1 MTRSLH
7 PKKEVEAALRHAET
21 HGWRVTVGGAHAW
34 GKIYCPRRHDECR
47 CGEFCITSVWS
58 TPRNPGNHAR
68 ALRRVVDTAH
78 GGRRAA
84 RRGTAMEYIFTLKYQ
99 LGSDVEDM
107 DAVIERL
114 GEAGC
119 DDALAGIGLPGRLA
133 LEFTREAP
141 SAEVAVGSALDDV
154 RRALPDARLIEAAP
168 DLVGLTDVAE
178 IAGVSRQ
185 AMRKLM
191 LAYPGSFRCR
201 CMKAPRPWHLA
212 DLLEWLRAR
221 GNAAWPPALAEVA
234 RAALQVNLARKGAGP
249 PPEAPF
255 RARRATAVPGRRA
268 RHRARG

>member
-1 MTRSLH
+1 
-7 PKKEVEAALRHAET
+7 
-21 HGWRVTVGGAHAW
+21 
-34 GKIYCPRRHDECR
+34 
-47 CGEFCITSVWS
+47 
-58 TPRNPGNHAR
+58 
-68 ALRRVVDTAH
+68 
-78 GGRRAA
+78 
-84 RRGTAMEYIFTLKYQ
+84 MEYIFTLKYQ

-141 SAEVAVGSALDDV
+141 SAEAAVGSALDDV

-191 LAYPGSFRCR
+191 LAYPGSF
-201 CMKAPRPWHLA
+201 PVPVHEGTTSLWHLA
-212 DLLEWLRAR
+212 DLLEWLRAGQR
-221 GNAAWPPALAEVA
+221 RLAARAGGSGAGRLAGQPGQGKAPGLRLRRRSGRVVQQQVQADALAVA
-234 RAALQVNLARKGAGP
+234 HAADGVLEIDAVVAGAAPERSLPRADDGGVADA
-249 PPEAPF
+249 
-255 RARRATAVPGRRA
+255 
-268 RHRARG
+268 